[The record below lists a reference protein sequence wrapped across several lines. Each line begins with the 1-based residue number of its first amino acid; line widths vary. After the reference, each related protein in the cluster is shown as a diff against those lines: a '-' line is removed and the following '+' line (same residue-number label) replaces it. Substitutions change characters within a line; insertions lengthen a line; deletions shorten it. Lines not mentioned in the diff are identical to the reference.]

1 MRTALLIVACLCLT
15 VTAWGEGE
23 EQFQQWMQTAGA
35 TVGNLQQNLQG
46 KNGDAAAADAHKLQA
61 VFADVHDFFHR
72 KNVDDAMKF
81 AMAECDGFD
90 QVAKQAQAGKFDEAS
105 ATFKA
110 TTANCG
116 DCHSAHRVKQAY
128 GSSTIKY

>member
-1 MRTALLIVACLCLT
+1 MRTAVLIIACLCLT

-35 TVGNLQQNLQG
+35 TVGSLQKNLQA
-46 KNGDAAAADAHKLQA
+46 KNGDGAAADAQKLKGI
-61 VFADVHDFFHR
+61 FADVHDFFHK

-81 AMAECDGFD
+81 AKGECDGFD
-90 QVAKQAQAGKFDEAS
+90 KVAQQARAGKFDEAS
-105 ATFKA
+105 ATLKA

-116 DCHSAHRVKQAY
+116 GCHGAHRVKNAD